1 MKIRFQHR
9 YQKVIPGLLLLLF
22 AYSLILPYSLFIPI
36 SKQHEILA
44 IDQLYPVLAISLA
57 NSFYIQSRETNLV
70 QVNILAFAAEM
81 VLFSFQNQ
89 IQVLQLNPPKFPTHP
104 NHTFFLPSAFG
115 VPLYLKKC
123 LLRI

>member
-1 MKIRFQHR
+1 M
-9 YQKVIPGLLLLLF
+9 LLLLF
-22 AYSLILPYSLFIPI
+22 TYSLILPYSLFIPI

-44 IDQLYPVLAISLA
+44 KDQLYPVLAISLA

-81 VLFSFQNQ
+81 VSISFQNQ
-89 IQVLQLNPPKFPTHP
+89 IQVMQLNPPKFPTQP
-104 NHTFFLPSAFG
+104 NLTFFPK
-115 VPLYLKKC
+115 VPVYLKKC